1 MPDLIADQVREIL
14 EVGQST
20 SDKQTTKAIDTF
32 QAPNSALD
40 EVLAKVKELESKC
53 SARPSAIYD
62 LDEHHRL
69 KQPILI
75 VLEEMDDSVLASWP
89 ELHLYAEGENPN
101 SAIATLKRE
110 IIALYD
116 DLTSSE
122 ADQLGEMPLRW
133 RATLSHVIQE
143 NG

>member
-1 MPDLIADQVREIL
+1 MTLAVNLQDNRPYRNASISPNNGVMHESTIL
-14 EVGQST
+14 HT
-20 SDKQTTKAIDTF
+20 SIT
-32 QAPNSALD
+32 LD

-116 DLTSSE
+116 DLNSSE

-133 RATLSHVIQE
+133 RATLSHVILE

>member
-1 MPDLIADQVREIL
+1 MSQLSSTH
-14 EVGQST
+14 QSIT
-20 SDKQTTKAIDTF
+20 
-32 QAPNSALD
+32 LD
-40 EVLAKVKELESKC
+40 EVLAKVKELEGKC

-69 KQPILI
+69 KQPIFI

-133 RATLSHVIQE
+133 RATLSHVILE